1 MWLNTTLESP
11 EKLDL
16 TRFDPRSIRSAECE
30 FGEYGT
36 RDATGHSLTPA
47 ENIVQII
54 GSEGERTV
62 QTTLNTDE
70 AQRFTLKN
78 VFPNWRP
85 DKLTHR
91 LEKQSVRLVK
101 KYL

>member
-1 MWLNTTLESP
+1 M
-11 EKLDL
+11 
-16 TRFDPRSIRSAECE
+16 
-30 FGEYGT
+30 
-36 RDATGHSLTPA
+36 
-47 ENIVQII
+47 QII